1 MDIPNKTNFIFTSTS
16 PQPDP
21 RYTHDYY
28 ATRPNGRCDE
38 REVKMKTDGG
48 LYKTHKLPTLPETN
62 LEGAGVRGPEAQTL
76 WVHRKS
82 TSVANVS

>member
-1 MDIPNKTNFIFTSTS
+1 M
-16 PQPDP
+16 
-21 RYTHDYY
+21 
-28 ATRPNGRCDE
+28 
-38 REVKMKTDGG
+38 EVKLKTDGG

-62 LEGAGVRGPEAQTL
+62 LEGANARGPEAQTV